1 MMVKSLLRSALIAGG
16 LVLAGSAGAADLNI
30 YRSASCTSYPQ
41 STLPSQP
48 RDVVKQTLWDNFQD
62 AEAGMNDPRV
72 QASRQQAFTWA
83 METRWACTAAIG
95 YLNGGN
101 IDEESIQK
109 CDCFHQRYISL
120 K

>member
-1 MMVKSLLRSALIAGG
+1 
-16 LVLAGSAGAADLNI
+16 
-30 YRSASCTSYPQ
+30 
-41 STLPSQP
+41 
-48 RDVVKQTLWDNFQD
+48 
-62 AEAGMNDPRV
+62 MNDPRV

>member
-1 MMVKSLLRSALIAGG
+1 MLAKSLLRSLVVAGG
-16 LVLAGSAGAADLNI
+16 LVLVGSAGAADLNI
-30 YRSASCTSYPQ
+30 QRSASCFSYAQ
-41 STLPSQP
+41 STLPSEP
-48 RDVVKQTLWDNFQD
+48 RATIKQTLWDNFQS
-62 AEAGMNDPRV
+62 AEDGMNDPRV
-72 QASRQQAFTWA
+72 QASSRQAFTWA

-101 IDEESIQK
+101 IDAESVQK